1 MVIVKC
7 MCGTRLAMNAS
18 VTTHKRW
25 CIFSVIFFLLLW
37 EILAQFIR
45 QEIIV
50 PTIGQTLHQLWTI
63 VTADYFFQAVG
74 ATIAR
79 VGMTFFI
86 DLGAA
91 LVLGCLAGL
100 SLKVEQTIKPLEIA
114 MRAVPTMGVILLS
127 LIWLE
132 SETAPVFVCSLII
145 FPILYRSVV
154 EGIRNIDPQLREMH
168 DIYEIPLRKRIR
180 GFYFPSVKPFL
191 SNGIKAAMG
200 LNVKVMI
207 AAEVLSQP
215 NVAIGTYFQ
224 IERAR
229 LNTAGVLA
237 WSLIVIALAAVFEHA
252 MNLLL
257 ASPRRSVSLPETRR
271 L

>member
-1 MVIVKC
+1 MSVVIVKC

-114 MRAVPTMGVILLS
+114 MRAVP
-127 LIWLE
+127 LE